1 MRIRCRIIGNFKS
14 FYLVPELE
22 KGVGWDTKETIFFAS
37 SLCSSLS
44 REMTKLADQFNQVLM
59 SNEAYQRSSDSIAR
73 GVDKGRF
80 GYVLVDVYSKR
91 IKGKPMPFCKIS
103 IEEGDADV
111 RTINTLPEIARFVYK
126 TIWLLKRT
134 APPDSMD
141 ILRQI
146 TVERAYHD
154 PKAKTHELY
163 IKDGTVY
170 EREKTLS
177 QND

>member
-1 MRIRCRIIGNFKS
+1 MRIRCKIVGNFKS
-14 FYLVPELE
+14 FLLVPELE
-22 KGVGWDTKETIFFAS
+22 KGVGWDTQETIFFAS

-44 REMTKLADQFNQVLM
+44 REMAKLNEQFKDLLDG
-59 SNEAYQRSSDSIAR
+59 SESYQRSAESIIRAR
-73 GVDKGRF
+73 EKERY

-126 TIWLLKRT
+126 TVWLLKRT
-134 APPDSMD
+134 APPGSMD

-146 TVERAYHD
+146 TIERDFHD

-163 IKDGTVY
+163 IQDGTVY
-170 EREKTLS
+170 EREKEAKK
-177 QND
+177 